1 MNPYNEYLHVDME
14 QMLKN
19 LYKNEISINGMSLQ
33 VAS

>member
-19 LYKNEISINGMSLQ
+19 LYKNEISINGMSL
-33 VAS
+33 